1 MRASAMV
8 MGILG
13 GLLGVI
19 FGFPAMIAGME
30 EAWLTWFLP
39 LGGAA
44 MAMGLAGLVGAALA
58 RSHPKP
64 SWIIMGVAGVVFLLV
79 ISVSFILYLDDS
91 RMWLWTLS
99 GVLLIAGSA
108 LEFAGR
114 KGKGTETVRTSPATG
129 RTEPSMPKVYVPGDG
144 SRGQNEPVDG
154 VPVGAQPPSGSLPLV
169 ADEIAKLGK
178 LREDGLITSEEFEV
192 QKNLLLRW
200 GPKPSDQSEW
210 QPSPPAVG

>member
-1 MRASAMV
+1 MA

-13 GLLGVI
+13 GLLGMV

-30 EAWLTWFLP
+30 EEWLAWFLP

-58 RSHPKP
+58 RRHPKP

-79 ISVSFILYLDDS
+79 VSVSFILYLADS
-91 RMWLWTLS
+91 RMWIWNLS
-99 GVLLIAGSA
+99 GVLLIGGSA

-114 KGKGTETVRTSPATG
+114 KGKGTEAVRTSPAAG
-129 RTEPSMPKVYVPGDG
+129 RTEPSTPNVYVPGYG
-144 SRGQNEPVDG
+144 SREQTQSIGG
-154 VPVGAQPPSGSLPLV
+154 VPISAQVPSNSLPLV

-178 LREDGLITSEEFEV
+178 LRDDGLITSEEFEA
-192 QKNLLLRW
+192 QKNRLFRL
-200 GPKPSDQSEW
+200 GPEASD
-210 QPSPPAVG
+210 

>member
-1 MRASAMV
+1 MV

-144 SRGQNEPVDG
+144 SL
-154 VPVGAQPPSGSLPLV
+154 SGSPPLV

-200 GPKPSDQSEW
+200 